1 MLLILPGSI
10 GFFSEFRETRDAR
23 NAADTAVLGRQS
35 QRMETGMNGRPKRE
49 GNGKTLPAEARCH
62 GLQPRGRKC
71 RTRANNR
78 LLPRDIGAS
87 PVVAVAVPFSSTVQ
101 SPFPKKS
108 ASITGMSSPTL
119 DRRVTTSRAKARES
133 CVAMFRARGMRS

>member
-49 GNGKTLPAEARCH
+49 GNGRPYR
-62 GLQPRGRKC
+62 RKHDATVC
-71 RTRANNR
+71 NR
-78 LLPRDIGAS
+78 VVESAAPEPTSPCS
-87 PVVAVAVPFSSTVQ
+87 PVT
-101 SPFPKKS
+101 S
-108 ASITGMSSPTL
+108 A
-119 DRRVTTSRAKARES
+119 RRP
-133 CVAMFRARGMRS
+133 